1 MLKNSFNLNKH
12 LIYYIWYSFFLRVF
26 EIGVIAMKKDVT
38 NDKQY
43 LAGFSLVE
51 LIIVIAISAILVGAV
66 ALAVLPYLEKSKE
79 SIDCQQIDHVYTA
92 MVTAVGD
99 RRFMDSAFSPTSHMY
114 FSASKQT
121 YCLKDILE
129 EARKEGAVERDADGY
144 ALRPEDEYDS
154 DSWTVAI
161 AEKLG
166 PDYKGY
172 IPKSNHAGALTATTE
187 EDLLEKMMIH
197 ISPQGD
203 MAVWYGPDLNSIYLQ
218 TGGENTFGL
227 GKFCQSLSQV
237 DALA

>member
-12 LIYYIWYSFFLRVF
+12 LIYYIWYSFVLRVF

-161 AEKLG
+161 AEKL
-166 PDYKGY
+166 
-172 IPKSNHAGALTATTE
+172 
-187 EDLLEKMMIH
+187 
-197 ISPQGD
+197 
-203 MAVWYGPDLNSIYLQ
+203 
-218 TGGENTFGL
+218 
-227 GKFCQSLSQV
+227 
-237 DALA
+237 